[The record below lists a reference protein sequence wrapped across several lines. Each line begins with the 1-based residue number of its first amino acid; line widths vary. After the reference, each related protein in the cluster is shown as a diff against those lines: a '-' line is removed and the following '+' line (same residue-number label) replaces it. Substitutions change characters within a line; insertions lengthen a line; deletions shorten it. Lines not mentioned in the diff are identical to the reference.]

1 MIIFFT
7 LHHKSL
13 PFKWGAPLL
22 PARQK
27 KKGSGLG
34 SGSNLASGCGVVCLG
49 TTILIE
55 VNHT

>member
-1 MIIFFT
+1 MGGT
-7 LHHKSL
+7 
-13 PFKWGAPLL
+13 
-22 PARQK
+22 PAAGSPK